1 MARSIV
7 LRYDATC
14 FDCGRPL
21 AAGTTARWFGK
32 GRVSCCG
39 TPDSA
44 RSARQELDSLRER
57 ALAAAAPEADV
68 SYLIDACRRQIES
81 RGYLPDSDEARA
93 LYRLAN
99 PRPAAPTPAPADP
112 ESARRAR
119 IESDAVRL
127 DVDAERLFCG
137 LSVADV
143 ATLATKAPTMLLL
156 ARLSSGARLLV
167 PAEHAAHVLRCI
179 EESCVD
185 RVCDVTR
192 SPHQ

>member
-127 DVDAERLFCG
+127 DVDA
-137 LSVADV
+137 V